1 MKTHDLIQG
10 SDAWD
15 QFRLT
20 HFGASE
26 AAAMLGLSKKT
37 TRNELLRMKKT
48 GIAKEFSDWVQK
60 NVLDRGHEV
69 EAPARKLIEEWI
81 GETLYPVTCSDGE
94 ISASC
99 DGLNM
104 AEEIAWENKQWNEE
118 YAAIVRGGQVP
129 EEHMP
134 QCQQVLM
141 VTGAERLIFSIS
153 DGTAERSVW
162 VEVLPDAAW
171 FERLRAGWQQFAA
184 DLATYT
190 PNAKI
195 AAVVAAAPET
205 LPAVSVRI
213 QGSLAVAS
221 NLPDFGTALRAFI
234 GRMVPKPSTDQEFAD
249 AEAECKALKKAE
261 EALDASEDNA
271 LAELTDVDSMRR
283 TVADLRNLARTT
295 RLAREKIVAAEK
307 ENRRGEIVAGGVAG
321 LREHIATLN
330 TRLGKPYMPSVA
342 ADFAGAIKGKK
353 NLDSMQDAVDAV
365 LANAKIEAS
374 GIADRIQINL
384 GKLRE
389 LAAGLTQLFPD
400 TAQIVLK
407 APEDLTSLVK
417 TRVSEHRA
425 AEAKKEEEQR
435 ERIRQEELTRIAR
448 EQEAERLRT
457 ANERAAQVAA
467 AATPP
472 ASTPSTASAAVTPL
486 LATPSSGPAAAPAPT
501 VIPMPVRTAAA
512 PASAPTLSIGAINEQ
527 LVHFTTTEAGLRGLG
542 FEPAGRERSAPRY
555 HQSDFA
561 HMLAAIVAHVQSIQA
576 KQAA

>member
-1 MKTHDLIQG
+1 MAIVEILQG
-10 SDAWD
+10 SDAWH

-48 GIAKEFSDWVQK
+48 GIAKEFSDWVQE

-69 EAPARKLIEEWI
+69 EASARKIMEEVI
-81 GETLYPVTCSDGE
+81 GQTLYPVTCSDGE

-99 DGLNM
+99 DGLDM
-104 AEEIAWENKQWNEE
+104 PEECAWENKLWNEE
-118 YAAIVRGGQVP
+118 HAALVRAKQVP

-141 VTGAERLIFSIS
+141 VTKAEKLYFSIS
-153 DGTAERSVW
+153 DGTRERTVW
-162 VEVLPDAAW
+162 VEVLPDPDW
-171 FERLRAGWQQFAA
+171 FARLRAGWKQFAT

-190 PNAKI
+190 PSEKV

-271 LAELTDVDSMRR
+271 LAELTDVDAMRR

-307 ENRRGEIVAGGVAG
+307 DNRRGEIVASGVSA

-330 TRLGKPYMPSVA
+330 ARLGRPYMPAVT

-353 NLDSMQDAVDAV
+353 NLDSMQDAVDAA

-384 GKLRE
+384 GTLRE
-389 LAAGLTQLFPD
+389 LATGLPQLFPD

-407 APEDLTSLVK
+407 APDDLTALVK
-417 TRVSEHRA
+417 SRVADHRA

-435 ERIRQEELTRIAR
+435 ERIRAEEVAR
-448 EQEAERLRT
+448 LERHQEAERQRV
-457 ANERAAQVAA
+457 AREQAAAVLVQLGVAA
-467 AATPP
+467 
-472 ASTPSTASAAVTPL
+472 V
-486 LATPSSGPAAAPAPT
+486 
-501 VIPMPVRTAAA
+501 
-512 PASAPTLSIGAINEQ
+512 
-527 LVHFTTTEAGLRGLG
+527 
-542 FEPAGRERSAPRY
+542 
-555 HQSDFA
+555 
-561 HMLAAIVAHVQSIQA
+561 
-576 KQAA
+576 